1 MPGADV
7 PESDMEPIFHDMA
20 ERVRRKSGLLTGAV
34 GLITDPTQADEIIR
48 SGQADLVLLGREL
61 LRDPYW
67 PIRASRQLGW
77 TVPPPPQY
85 ARAF

>member
-1 MPGADV
+1 V
-7 PESDMEPIFHDMA
+7 PLA

-34 GLITDPTQADEIIR
+34 GLISEPTQADQIIR

-61 LRDPYW
+61 LRNPYW
-67 PIRASRQLGW
+67 PIEASRQLGW